1 MNTNRDLANLFREM
15 ARMLELEEVEWKP
28 RAYLQAAY
36 GIEDLSRDVKE
47 IYEKGGKKALQEI
60 PGVGKSIADHIAEYI
75 ETGRIE
81 KFEKLRKRHPQGVTD
96 LVSIEGIGPRTAQR
110 LVDELKISSLED
122 LERAAREHKISKL
135 EGFGVKKEEN
145 ILEAIEVHR
154 GGHGRMLISVAL
166 PIAEEIVSYLKGS
179 APLQRIDY
187 VGSLRRMKETIGD
200 VDLLAIS
207 DNPKEVMKA
216 FVEMKGVKKVI
227 SRGPT
232 RSSIVLKEK
241 DVEVDIRV
249 ISEPSYAAALMYFT
263 GSKDHNIALRK
274 EAIKGGYKLS
284 EYGLFESRNKP
295 LPIKSEVEIYRKLGM
310 DYIAPELRE
319 NRGEIDAARKGTLPQ
334 LVSEKD
340 IRGDFHIHTSYSDG
354 SNSIEEMVNAAQ
366 DLGYEYMAITDH
378 SPSARIARGMDEKK
392 IRKQWKE
399 IDRVAEKYKN
409 KIKVLKGAEVNIL
422 NGGELDYPE
431 EILEELDIVIGS
443 VHSSFKMPKEK
454 MTGRILKA
462 LENEHLDI
470 LGHPTGRLIGKRS
483 PYDADYP
490 RIFEAAAKNGKVLE
504 IDGQPER
511 MDLNDSN
518 ILAAREHG
526 AKFCIDTDSKSTSNL
541 GNMRYGLGLARR
553 GWLTK
558 EDVVNTRPYGKLK
571 AVFKRL

>member
-1 MNTNRDLANLFREM
+1 MSTNRDLANLFREM
-15 ARMLELEEVEWKP
+15 ARMLELEKVEWKP

-36 GIEDLSRDVKE
+36 GIEDLSQDVKE
-47 IYEKGGKKALQEI
+47 IYERGGKKALQEI

-75 ETGRIE
+75 EKGRIE
-81 KFEKLRKRHPQGVTD
+81 KFEKLRKKHPQSITD

-122 LERAAREHKISKL
+122 LERAAREHRISKL
-135 EGFGVKKEEN
+135 EGFGRKKEKN
-145 ILEAIEVHR
+145 ILEAIEVYR

-166 PIAEEIVSYLKGS
+166 PIAEEIVSYLKES

-207 DNPKEVMKA
+207 DNAKEVMKA
-216 FVEMKGVKKVI
+216 FTEMMGVKKVI

-241 DVEVDIRV
+241 DVQVDIRV
-249 ISEPSYAAALMYFT
+249 IRETSYAAALMYFT

-274 EAIKGGYKLS
+274 EAIKKGYKLS
-284 EYGLFESRNKP
+284 EYGLFESRNKL
-295 LPIKSEVEIYRKLGM
+295 LPFKSEEEIYKKLGM

-319 NRGEIDAARKGTLPQ
+319 NRGEIDAAKKGTLPGI
-334 LVSEKD
+334 VSEKD

-354 SNSIEEMVNAAQ
+354 SSSIEEMVKAAQ

-378 SPSARIARGMDEKK
+378 SPTARIARGMNEKK
-392 IRKQWKE
+392 IRKQWRE
-399 IDRVAEKYKN
+399 IDGIAEKYR
-409 KIKVLKGAEVNIL
+409 IKVLKGAEVDIL
-422 NGGELDYPE
+422 NGGELDYPK

-443 VHSSFKMPKEK
+443 VHSSLKMPKEK
-454 MTGRILKA
+454 MTARIMNA

-470 LGHPTGRLIGKRS
+470 LGHPTGRLIGKRP
-483 PYDADYP
+483 PYEADYS
-490 RIFEAAAKNGKVLE
+490 RIFEAATENGKVLE

-526 AKFCIDTDSKSTSNL
+526 AKFCIDTDSKSASNL
-541 GNMRYGLGLARR
+541 GNMRYGLGMARR
-553 GWLTK
+553 GWLTR
-558 EDVVNTRPYGKLK
+558 EDVVNTYPYNRLK
-571 AVFKRL
+571 KIFERG

>member
-1 MNTNRDLANLFREM
+1 MSTNRDLVNLFREM

-36 GIEDLSRDVKE
+36 GIEDLSQDVKE
-47 IYEKGGKKALQEI
+47 IYKRGGKKALQEI

-75 ETGRIE
+75 EKGRIE
-81 KFEKLRKRHPQGVTD
+81 KFEKLRKKHPQGITD

-122 LERAAREHKISKL
+122 LERAAREHRIGKL
-135 EGFGVKKEEN
+135 EGFGEKKEKN
-145 ILEAIEVHR
+145 ILEAIEVYR

-207 DNPKEVMKA
+207 DNAKEVMKA

-241 DVEVDIRV
+241 DVQVDIRV
-249 ISEPSYAAALMYFT
+249 IQEPSYAAALMYFT

-274 EAIKGGYKLS
+274 EAIKKGYKLS
-284 EYGLFESRNKP
+284 EYGLFEGRDKL
-295 LPIKSEVEIYRKLGM
+295 LPYKNEEEIYKKLGM

-319 NRGEIDAARKGTLPQ
+319 NRGEIDAAKKGSLPR

-354 SNSIEEMVNAAQ
+354 SNSIEEMVKVAQ
-366 DLGYEYMAITDH
+366 DRGYEYMAITDH
-378 SPSARIARGMDEKK
+378 SPTARIARGMDEKK

-399 IDRVAEKYKN
+399 IDGIAKKSR
-409 KIKVLKGAEVNIL
+409 IKVLKGAEVNIL

-454 MTGRILKA
+454 MTGRIMKA

-470 LGHPTGRLIGKRS
+470 LGHPTGRLIGKRP

-490 RIFEAAAKNGKVLE
+490 CIFEAAAKNGKVLE

-526 AKFCIDTDSKSTSNL
+526 AKFCIDTDSKSMSNL

-558 EDVVNTRPYGKLK
+558 EDVVNTYSYDKLK
-571 AVFKRL
+571 KVFRKS

>member
-1 MNTNRDLANLFREM
+1 MSTNRDLANLFREM

-36 GIEDLSRDVKE
+36 GIEDLSQDVKE
-47 IYEKGGKKALQEI
+47 IYKRGGKKALQEI

-75 ETGRIE
+75 EKGRIE
-81 KFEKLRKRHPQGVTD
+81 KFEKLRKKHPQGITD

-110 LVDELKISSLED
+110 LVDCLKISSQD
-122 LERAAREHKISKL
+122 LERAAREHRIGKL
-135 EGFGVKKEEN
+135 EGFGEKKEKN
-145 ILEAIEVHR
+145 ILEAIEVYR

-166 PIAEEIVSYLKGS
+166 PIAEEIVSYLKNN

-207 DNPKEVMKA
+207 DDAKEVMKA
-216 FVEMKGVKKVI
+216 FVEMEGVKKVI

-241 DVEVDIRV
+241 DVQVDIRV
-249 ISEPSYAAALMYFT
+249 IQEPSYAAALMYFT

-274 EAIKGGYKLS
+274 EAIKKGYKLS
-284 EYGLFESRNKP
+284 EYGLFEGRDKLLSC
-295 LPIKSEVEIYRKLGM
+295 KSEKEIYKKLGM
-310 DYIAPELRE
+310 DYITPELRE
-319 NRGEIDAARKGTLPQ
+319 NRGEIDAAKKGSLPMI
-334 LVSEKD
+334 VSEKD

-354 SNSIEEMVNAAQ
+354 SNSIEEIVKAVQ
-366 DLGYEYMAITDH
+366 DRGYEYMAITDH
-378 SPSARIARGMDEKK
+378 SPTARIARGMDEKK

-399 IDRVAEKYKN
+399 IDGIAEKSR
-409 KIKVLKGAEVNIL
+409 IKVLKGAEVNIL
-422 NGGELDYPE
+422 NGGSLTIRRDPRR
-431 EILEELDIVIGS
+431 VRHSIGS

-454 MTGRILKA
+454 MTGRIMKA
-462 LENEHLDI
+462 LENKHLDI
-470 LGHPTGRLIGKRS
+470 LGHPTGRLIGKRP

-490 RIFEAAAKNGKVLE
+490 RIFEAAAKNSKVLE

-558 EDVVNTRPYGKLK
+558 EDVVNTYSYDKLGK
-571 AVFKRL
+571 VFKKS